1 MYKASQ
7 SLIDILKLNGFRDKS
22 YLYTSEYGR
31 RFLSSTTDYDPGKH
45 KKVFGL
51 GYGKRRLEIYFDYIN
66 IAVTEQGNFL
76 TDHYIQLSESQL
88 RSIITF
94 FKCSYARQKTLKKY
108 CEYKVECAGNLM
120 LLQREAKT
128 CEPPF
133 DKDFENLFNS
143 VLLG

>member
-7 SLIDILKLNGFRDKS
+7 KLIDILKQNGFRDKS
-22 YLYTSEYGR
+22 YLYMPEYGKK
-31 RFLSSTTDYDPGKH
+31 FLSSTAEYDPGKH

-66 IAVTEQGNFL
+66 IAVTEQGNYL

-94 FKCSYARQKTLKKY
+94 FKCSYERQKTLKRY
-108 CEYKVECAGNLM
+108 CEHKIECAGDLM
-120 LLQREAKT
+120 LCQRRAKT

-133 DKDFENLFNS
+133 DRDFEKLYNS
-143 VLLG
+143 VLLE